1 MAVSLDEIL
10 ACRSLLAAL
19 QTCMRAKQN
28 RPPQVAQPAAQ
39 LLGEGLVP
47 FSSKACSPAECWAV
61 DSDQQRDLF
70 RAEPLLCVPYVLRL
84 GSESCE
90 LACLAHWAIYC
101 CGCSQALH

>member
-39 LLGEGLVP
+39 LLGEGPVSFL
-47 FSSKACSPAECWAV
+47 SK
-61 DSDQQRDLF
+61 
-70 RAEPLLCVPYVLRL
+70 
-84 GSESCE
+84 GM
-90 LACLAHWAIYC
+90 
-101 CGCSQALH
+101 